1 VKVTSSRQE
10 ERKMFAIRLV
20 TLTAMLLLAACG
32 TAGSTGARQAG
43 GLTPAAETRPIGWD
57 MLDATTDP
65 AAWQGTAESG
75 SSWDACDV
83 NGCLTR

>member
-1 VKVTSSRQE
+1 
-10 ERKMFAIRLV
+10 MFAIRLV

-32 TAGSTGARQAG
+32 TAGSGGAGQPGAR
-43 GLTPAAETRPIGWD
+43 AETRPIGWD

-83 NGCLTR
+83 NGCLTP